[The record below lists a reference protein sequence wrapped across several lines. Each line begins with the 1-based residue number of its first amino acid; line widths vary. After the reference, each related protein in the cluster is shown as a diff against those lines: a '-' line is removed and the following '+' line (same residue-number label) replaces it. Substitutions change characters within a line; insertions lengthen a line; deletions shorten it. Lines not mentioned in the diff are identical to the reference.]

1 MATVGET
8 AVRREAELLRRAELG
23 ETSRALSVPPVGD
36 IIAATVLRAFR
47 RLGGRWSM
55 LAAGRWWQRMLAAM
69 VAIVVITAAC
79 AVGVGLV
86 YGLIHAPALV
96 IACVGVVVFGVA
108 FLRYVWWG
116 TGR

>member
-8 AVRREAELLRRAELG
+8 AARREAELRRRAELG
-23 ETSRALSVPPVGD
+23 ESSRGSAVPPVGD
-36 IIAATVLRAFR
+36 VIAEAVGHAFR
-47 RLGGRWSM
+47 RLGRRWSA
-55 LAAGRWWQRMLAAM
+55 LAAGRWWQRGVAAAL
-69 VAIVVITAAC
+69 AIVVITAAC

-86 YGLIHAPALV
+86 YGLIQAPTV
-96 IACVGVVVFGVA
+96 IIAGAGLMVFAGA